1 MEHEAGV
8 ERERKRLLSGKDRL
22 PRDLLLRFVGN
33 GCGDDTMEA
42 TERDSD
48 EIELTLGLSLGGCFG
63 ADPKEKKLFRS
74 SSTASFSSL
83 SCEPEFQVVAA
94 AVLTRT
100 SSLPAETV
108 EDRRKRKEMQSLKR
122 LQAKRKRLVR
132 KNSIRSGAAK
142 PGEKTE
148 EDVDGGNGSTADD
161 QTMVDNEE
169 LSSLGGSHSGGA
181 RNGLPPPGL
190 PARAAVSKRAAA
202 APVGV
207 PGCFPPVSQGSIGS
221 QGSNSAGKRDD
232 TGAARGID
240 WCCNLRRAYVTGFGM
255 AGYSNHA
262 ETKNGKATVGGDEGV
277 TKKVAA
283 RANWMKE
290 TERRIMEEMPFVSTR
305 GDGPNGRRVEGFLY
319 KYRKGEE
326 VRIVCVCHGSFLTP
340 AEFVKHAGG
349 GDVPNPLRHIV
360 VNSFPFS

>member
-33 GCGDDTMEA
+33 GCGDETMEA
-42 TERDSD
+42 AEGDSD
-48 EIELTLGLSLGGCFG
+48 EIELTLGLSLGGCLG
-63 ADPKEKKLFRS
+63 ADRKEKKLFRS

-100 SSLPAETV
+100 SSLPAETE

-122 LQAKRKRLVR
+122 LEAKRKRLVR

-148 EDVDGGNGSTADD
+148 EDADGGKGSTAAEHS
-161 QTMVDNEE
+161 MVDNGE
-169 LSSLGGSHSGGA
+169 LTSPGGNHSGGP
-181 RNGLPPPGL
+181 RNGFPPPGL
-190 PARAAVSKRAAA
+190 PARAAVSKREAP
-202 APVGV
+202 APVDV
-207 PGCFPPVSQGSIGS
+207 PGCCPPVSQGSIGS
-221 QGSNSAGKRDD
+221 QGSISSGKRDD
-232 TGAARGID
+232 IRAAR
-240 WCCNLRRAYVTGFGM
+240 GFGM

-262 ETKNGKATVGGDEGV
+262 ETKSGKARVGDEGIA
-277 TKKVAA
+277 KKVAA
-283 RANWMKE
+283 QASWMKE

-349 GDVPNPLRHIV
+349 GDVANPLRHIV
-360 VNSFPFS
+360 VNSFPIS